1 MEVCYEAHK
10 GQKDHGG
17 TPYVFH
23 PLHLAEQ
30 MSTEDEVV
38 TALLH
43 DVAEDTDVTMEM
55 LKEMGFPGRV
65 MEALALLKHEPGTP
79 YMAYI
84 LQLRSN
90 PLARRVKMADLAH
103 NSDLTRL
110 QKVTACDRKRKLK
123 YRIASGLLS
132 EKLPRGRYVRVK

>member
-55 LKEMGFPGRV
+55 LKEMGTVGVGMAVLVTGVWVGMVLVAKAIEKRPAPEP
-65 MEALALLKHEPGTP
+65 EAAEV
-79 YMAYI
+79 
-84 LQLRSN
+84 QS
-90 PLARRVKMADLAH
+90 
-103 NSDLTRL
+103 
-110 QKVTACDRKRKLK
+110 
-123 YRIASGLLS
+123 
-132 EKLPRGRYVRVK
+132 